1 MTLFNITFRNIKRN
15 FHNYLIY
22 FVSMVFCI
30 MIYYTFT
37 SIEYNKQVAD
47 LAAESMKVSTAFH
60 AASIVIAVFVAMF
73 IWYSNSFF
81 TKKRKKE
88 VALYSMLGV
97 KKKQIGRML
106 FYENIVMGGMAL
118 ACGILIGTL
127 FSKLFVMILIHI
139 MSFDVNVKFAISL
152 KAIITTIMVFLVIF
166 IIASLHSYTLIYRF
180 QLIELFKSEKVA
192 QKEPRA
198 SLILAILS
206 IIFIGTGYYMA
217 LTYKFDV
224 LPKLLVI
231 LVCTVIGTYMFFSSL
246 LVFLVKLSKKNKTK
260 YFRGLNMIGTSQ
272 LLYRIKANGRSLAT
286 IAVLSATTIT
296 AMGTAASLYYDQ
308 VNSINKFTPF
318 SYDYK
323 SKGKSVDEQIDQIIN
338 KYPNNKIKNS
348 TNCEVMIIDSKW
360 PELSKMKLHPVTNSK
375 SYVVSESTMNAL
387 YKARGIEYN
396 ITLSSE
402 EVTFFMPLY
411 SDKVM
416 ENPVGKNIEL
426 KINGKA
432 VPLKIK
438 NFKEG
443 LLTNQLYI
451 NEVVMLD
458 TVIVK
463 DEVFNKLY
471 DKDKVAKWRFI
482 NIESQKESKDL
493 TAEIE
498 KTLGTKET
506 LGSYY
511 EEYRFTMANM
521 GIIIFLSSFIGFVF
535 LICTGSIIF
544 FKQLSE
550 ASDDKD
556 RYEILKK
563 IGVKKSEIR
572 TSIAKQMAFIF
583 ALPLVIGITH
593 SLIALTILQIVLSGS
608 NLLYPIMI
616 TVGVYTLIYLVY
628 YILTVN
634 SYCKI
639 VDAKA

>member
-47 LAAESMKVSTAFH
+47 LAADSMKVSTAFN

-106 FYENIVMGGMAL
+106 FYENVVMGAL
-118 ACGILIGTL
+118 ALAFGILIGTL

-152 KAIITTIMVFLVIF
+152 KAIISTIKVFLVIF

-192 QKEPRA
+192 QSEPKA
-198 SLILAILS
+198 SLVLALLS

-217 LTYKFDV
+217 LTYKFDN
-224 LPKLLVI
+224 LAILIVI
-231 LVCTVIGTYMFFSSL
+231 LVSTVIGTYMFFSSL
-246 LVFLVKLSKKNKTK
+246 IVFIVKLSKKNKVK

-308 VNSINKFTPF
+308 VNSIDKVTPF

-323 SKGKSVDEQIDQIIN
+323 SNGKSMDEQINQIIN
-338 KYPNNKIKNS
+338 KYPSNKIKSS
-348 TNCEVMIIDSKW
+348 TNSEFMIIDSKW
-360 PELSKMKLHPVTNSK
+360 PELSKMKLHPVKNSK
-375 SYVVSESTMNAL
+375 SFVISESTMKEL
-387 YKARGIEYN
+387 SKARGMDYN
-396 ITLSSE
+396 ISLDSN
-402 EVTFFMPLY
+402 EVLFFMSMY
-411 SDKVM
+411 SDKIM

-426 KINGKA
+426 EIKGKK
-432 VPLKIK
+432 VPLRIK
-438 NFKEG
+438 DFKER
-443 LLTNQLYI
+443 LLTNQL
-451 NEVVMLD
+451 VVNDLYMQD
-458 TVIVK
+458 TVVVA
-463 DEVFNKLY
+463 DEVYNKLY
-471 DKDKVAKWRFI
+471 DKDKVVKTTFI
-482 NIESQKESKDL
+482 NIENQRESKDL
-493 TAEIE
+493 TEEID
-498 KTLGTKET
+498 KTLGGNV
-506 LGSYY
+506 LSSYY
-511 EEYRFTMANM
+511 ECYRDTMTNM
-521 GIIIFLSSFIGFVF
+521 GIIIFLASFIGFVF

-550 ASDDKD
+550 AGEDKE
-556 RYEILKK
+556 RYDILKK

-572 TSIAKQMAFIF
+572 ISIARQMAFIF
-583 ALPLVIGITH
+583 ALPLILGITH
-593 SLIALTILQIVLSGS
+593 SIIALTILQIVLSS
-608 NLLYPIMI
+608 SLLYPVFI
-616 TVGVYTLIYLVY
+616 TVGVYTIIYLIY

>member
-47 LAAESMKVSTAFH
+47 LAADSMKVSTAFN

-106 FYENIVMGGMAL
+106 FYENLVMGAL
-118 ACGILIGTL
+118 ALAFGILIGTL

-152 KAIITTIMVFLVIF
+152 KAIISTIKVFLVIF

-192 QKEPRA
+192 QSEPKA
-198 SLILAILS
+198 SLVLALLS

-217 LTYKFDV
+217 LTYKFDN
-224 LPKLLVI
+224 LAILIVI
-231 LVCTVIGTYMFFSSL
+231 LVSTVIGTYMFFSSL
-246 LVFLVKLSKKNKTK
+246 IVFIVKLSKKNKVK

-308 VNSINKFTPF
+308 VNSIDKVTPF

-323 SKGKSVDEQIDQIIN
+323 SNGKSMDEQINQIIN
-338 KYPNNKIKNS
+338 KYPSNKIKSS
-348 TNCEVMIIDSKW
+348 TNSEFMIIDSKW
-360 PELSKMKLHPVTNSK
+360 PELSKMKLHPVKNSK
-375 SYVVSESTMNAL
+375 SFVISESTMKEL
-387 YKARGIEYN
+387 SKARGMDYN
-396 ITLSSE
+396 ISLDSN
-402 EVTFFMPLY
+402 EVLFFMSMY

-426 KINGKA
+426 KIKEKK
-432 VPLKIK
+432 VPLRIK
-438 NFKEG
+438 DFKEG
-443 LLTNQLYI
+443 LLTNRLVVNDLY
-451 NEVVMLD
+451 MQD
-458 TVIVK
+458 TVVVA
-463 DEVFNKLY
+463 DEVYNKLY
-471 DKDKVAKWRFI
+471 DKDKVVKTTFI
-482 NIESQKESKDL
+482 NIENQRESKDL
-493 TAEIE
+493 TEEID
-498 KTLGTKET
+498 KTLGGNV
-506 LGSYY
+506 LSSYY
-511 EEYRFTMANM
+511 ECYRDTMTNM
-521 GIIIFLSSFIGFVF
+521 GIIIFLASFIGFVF

-550 ASDDKD
+550 AGEDKE
-556 RYEILKK
+556 RYDILKK

-572 TSIAKQMAFIF
+572 ISIARQMAFIF
-583 ALPLVIGITH
+583 ALPLILGITH
-593 SLIALTILQIVLSGS
+593 SIIALTILQIVLSS
-608 NLLYPIMI
+608 SLVYPVFI
-616 TVGVYTLIYLVY
+616 TVGVYTIIYLIY

>member
-1 MTLFNITFRNIKRN
+1 MNLFNITFRNIKRN

-37 SIEYNKQVAD
+37 SIEYNKQVSD
-47 LAAESMKVSTAFH
+47 LAAGSMKVSTAFN

-106 FYENIVMGGMAL
+106 FYENLVMGAL
-118 ACGILIGTL
+118 ALVAGILIGTL

-152 KAIITTIMVFLVIF
+152 KAIIGTIIVFLVIF
-166 IIASLHSYTLIYRF
+166 IIASVHSYTLIYRF

-192 QKEPRA
+192 QKQPKA
-198 SLILAILS
+198 SLILALLS

-217 LTYKFDV
+217 LTYKFDN
-224 LPKLLVI
+224 LSKLLVI
-231 LVCTVIGTYMFFSSL
+231 LVSTVIGTYMFFSSL
-246 LVFLVKLSKKNKTK
+246 IVFIIKLSKKNKVK

-308 VNSINKFTPF
+308 VNSINKLTPF

-323 SKGKSVDEQIDQIIN
+323 SNGKTLDEQIDRIIN
-338 KYPNNKIKNS
+338 KHPNNKIKSS
-348 TNCEVMIIDSKW
+348 TNSEFLIIDSKW
-360 PELSKMKLHPVTNSK
+360 PEISKMKMHPLTNSK
-375 SYVVSESTMNAL
+375 SFVISESTMKEL
-387 YKARGIEYN
+387 SKARGIDYN
-396 ITLSSE
+396 ISLNSD
-402 EVTFFMPLY
+402 EVLFFMRMY
-411 SDKVM
+411 SDKMM

-426 KINGKA
+426 KIKDRT
-432 VPLKIK
+432 VPFKIK
-438 NFKEG
+438 DFKEG
-443 LLTNQLYI
+443 ILTNPLDI
-451 NEVVMLD
+451 NDSYMQDTVVVM
-458 TVIVK
+458 
-463 DEVFNKLY
+463 DEVYNKLY
-471 DKDKVAKWRFI
+471 DKDKVIKRRFI
-482 NIESQKESKDL
+482 NIENQKESKKL
-493 TAEIE
+493 TGEIE
-498 KTLGTKET
+498 TA
-506 LGSYY
+506 LGSKEALTSNYQC
-511 EEYRFTMANM
+511 YRDTMINM
-521 GIIIFLSSFIGFVF
+521 GIVIFLASFIGFVF

-550 ASDDKD
+550 ASEDKD
-556 RYEILKK
+556 KYDILKK

-572 TSIAKQMAFIF
+572 ISIARQMVFIF

-593 SLIALTILQIVLSGS
+593 SIIALTILQIVLSS
-608 NLLYPIMI
+608 SLVYPVLL
-616 TVGVYTLIYLVY
+616 TVGVYTLIYLIY
-628 YILTVN
+628 YILTVK
-634 SYCKI
+634 SYWKI
-639 VDAKA
+639 VNVKA

>member
-22 FVSMVFCI
+22 FVSMIFCI

-37 SIEYNKQVAD
+37 SIGYNKQVAD
-47 LAAESMKVSTAFH
+47 LAAESMKVSTAFN

-88 VALYSMLGV
+88 IALYSMLGV

-106 FYENIVMGGMAL
+106 FYENLVMGGMAL

-152 KAIITTIMVFLVIF
+152 KAIITTIIVFLVIF
-166 IIASLHSYTLIYRF
+166 IVASLHSYTLIYRF

-192 QKEPRA
+192 QKPPKA
-198 SLILAILS
+198 SLVLALLS
-206 IIFIGTGYYMA
+206 IIFIGTCYYMTLA
-217 LTYKFDV
+217 FKFDSFS
-224 LPKLLVI
+224 KLLII
-231 LVCTVIGTYMFFSSL
+231 LVSTVIGTYMFFSSL
-246 LVFLVKLSKKNKTK
+246 IVFIVKLSKKNKVK
-260 YFRGLNMIGTSQ
+260 YFRGLNMIATSQ

-308 VNSINKFTPF
+308 INSIEKLTPF

-323 SKGKSVDEQIDQIIN
+323 SNGKSIDEQIKQIIN
-338 KYPNNKIKNS
+338 KYPSNKIKSS
-348 TNCEVMIIDSKW
+348 TKSEFMIIDSKW
-360 PELSKMKLHPVTNSK
+360 PELSKMKMHPLTNQK
-375 SYVVSESTMNAL
+375 SFVISESNMKAL
-387 YKARGIEYN
+387 YKARGLDCN
-396 ITLSSE
+396 ISLNSD
-402 EVTFFMPLY
+402 EVLFFMIMY
-411 SDKVM
+411 SDKIM
-416 ENPVGKNIEL
+416 ESPVGKNIEL
-426 KINGKA
+426 KIKDKR

-438 NFKEG
+438 DFKEG
-443 LLTNQLYI
+443 LLTNQLAIKDLY
-451 NEVVMLD
+451 MQD
-458 TVIVK
+458 TVVVK
-463 DEVFNKLY
+463 DEVYNKLY
-471 DKDKVAKWRFI
+471 NKDKVVKRTFI
-482 NIESQKESKDL
+482 NIENQRESKKL
-493 TAEIE
+493 TIEIE
-498 KTLGTKET
+498 KA
-506 LGSYY
+506 LGSKEALSSYY
-511 EEYRFTMANM
+511 GSYRNTMTKM
-521 GIIIFLSSFIGFVF
+521 GIVIFLASFIGFIF

-550 ASDDKD
+550 AGEDKE
-556 RYEILKK
+556 RYDILKK

-572 TSIAKQMAFIF
+572 VSIAKQMAFIF
-583 ALPLVIGITH
+583 ALPLVVGIAH
-593 SLIALTILQIVLSGS
+593 SIIALTILQIALSS
-608 NLLYPIMI
+608 SLVYPVFI

-639 VDAKA
+639 VDAKG

>member
-47 LAAESMKVSTAFH
+47 LAADSMKVSTAFN

-106 FYENIVMGGMAL
+106 FYENLVMGALAL

-152 KAIITTIMVFLVIF
+152 KAIISTIEVFLVIF
-166 IIASLHSYTLIYRF
+166 IIASVHSYTLIYRF

-192 QKEPRA
+192 QKQPKA
-198 SLILAILS
+198 SLVLALLS

-217 LTYKFDV
+217 LTYKFDN
-224 LPKLLVI
+224 LAILIVI
-231 LVCTVIGTYMFFSSL
+231 LVSTVIGTYMFFSSL
-246 LVFLVKLSKKNKTK
+246 IIFIVKLSKKNKVK

-308 VNSINKFTPF
+308 VNSIDKVTPF

-323 SKGKSVDEQIDQIIN
+323 SNGKSMDEQIKQIIN
-338 KYPNNKIKNS
+338 KYPSNKIKSS
-348 TNCEVMIIDSKW
+348 TNSEFMIIDSKW
-360 PELSKMKLHPVTNSK
+360 PELSKMELHPVTNSK
-375 SYVVSESTMNAL
+375 SFVISESTMKEL
-387 YKARGIEYN
+387 SKARGMDYN
-396 ITLSSE
+396 ISLKSD
-402 EVTFFMPLY
+402 EVLFFMSMY
-411 SDKVM
+411 SDKIM

-426 KINGKA
+426 KIKGKK
-432 VPLKIK
+432 VPLRIK
-438 NFKEG
+438 YFKEG
-443 LLTNQLYI
+443 LLTNVLSI
-451 NEVVMLD
+451 NNVHMQD
-458 TVIVK
+458 TVVVTDDIYS
-463 DEVFNKLY
+463 KLY
-471 DKDKVAKWRFI
+471 DKDKVVKSTFI
-482 NIESQKESKDL
+482 NIENQRESKDL
-493 TAEIE
+493 TAEIDR
-498 KTLGTKET
+498 TLGGNA
-506 LGSYY
+506 LSSYY
-511 EEYRFTMANM
+511 GWYRDTMTNM
-521 GIIIFLSSFIGFVF
+521 GIIIFLASFIGFVF

-550 ASDDKD
+550 AGEDKE
-556 RYEILKK
+556 RYDILKK

-572 TSIAKQMAFIF
+572 ISIARQMAFIF
-583 ALPLVIGITH
+583 ALPLIIGITH
-593 SLIALTILQIVLSGS
+593 SIIALTILQIVLSS
-608 NLLYPIMI
+608 SLVYPVFI
-616 TVGVYTLIYLVY
+616 TVGLYTLIYLIY

>member
-37 SIEYNKQVAD
+37 SIQYNKQVAD
-47 LAAESMKVSTAFH
+47 LAAESMKVSTAFG

-106 FYENIVMGGMAL
+106 FYENIVMGALAL

-139 MSFDVNVKFAISL
+139 MSFDVNVEFAISI
-152 KAIITTIMVFLVIF
+152 KAIINTIIVFLVIF
-166 IIASLHSYTLIYRF
+166 IVASLHSYRLIYRF

-192 QKEPRA
+192 QKQPKA
-198 SLILAILS
+198 SLLLAILS
-206 IIFIGTGYYMA
+206 ILFIGTGYYLA
-217 LTYKFDV
+217 LNYKFDNYF
-224 LPKLLVI
+224 KLIVI
-231 LVCTVIGTYMFFSSL
+231 LVSTVIGTYMFFSSFI
-246 LVFLVKLSKKNKTK
+246 VFIVKLSKKNKIK
-260 YFRGLNMIGTSQ
+260 YFRGLNMIATSQ

-296 AMGTAASLYYDQ
+296 AMGTATSLYYNQ
-308 VNSINKFTPF
+308 INNINRLTPF

-323 SKGKSVDEQIDQIIN
+323 STEKSIDEQIKQIIN
-338 KYPNNKIKNS
+338 KYPSNKIKS
-348 TNCEVMIIDSKW
+348 SISSEFMIIDSKW
-360 PELSKMKLHPVTNSK
+360 PDISKMKMNPTKDSK
-375 SYVVSESTMNAL
+375 SFVISESTMKQL
-387 YKARGIEYN
+387 SKARGLDYN
-396 ITLSSE
+396 ISLNSD
-402 EVTFFMPLY
+402 EVLFFMIMY

-426 KINGKA
+426 KIKDKK

-438 NFKEG
+438 DFKEG
-443 LLTNQLYI
+443 LLTNQLFI
-451 NEVVMLD
+451 NGVYMQD
-458 TVIVK
+458 TVVVT
-463 DEVFNKLY
+463 DEAYNKLY
-471 DKDKVAKWRFI
+471 DKDKAVKRTFI
-482 NIESQKESKDL
+482 NIENQRESKDL
-493 TAEIE
+493 TGEIE
-498 KTLGTKET
+498 KTLGSNED
-506 LGSYY
+506 LSSYY
-511 EEYRFTMANM
+511 GYYRSTMTNM
-521 GIIIFLSSFIGFVF
+521 GIIIFLASFIGFVF

-550 ASDDKD
+550 ASEDKD
-556 RYEILKK
+556 RYDILKK

-572 TSIAKQMAFIF
+572 ISIAKQMAFIF
-583 ALPLVIGITH
+583 ALPLLVGITH
-593 SLIALTILQIVLSGS
+593 SIIALTILQIILSSSLVYPVL
-608 NLLYPIMI
+608 I
-616 TVGVYTLIYLVY
+616 TVGIYTLIYLIY

>member
-47 LAAESMKVSTAFH
+47 LAADSMKVSTAFN

-106 FYENIVMGGMAL
+106 FYENLVMGAL
-118 ACGILIGTL
+118 ALAFGILIGTL

-152 KAIITTIMVFLVIF
+152 KAIISTIEVFLVIF
-166 IIASLHSYTLIYRF
+166 IIASVHSYTLIYRF

-192 QKEPRA
+192 QNQPKA
-198 SLILAILS
+198 SLVLALLS

-217 LTYKFDV
+217 LTYKFDN
-224 LPKLLVI
+224 LVI
-231 LVCTVIGTYMFFSSL
+231 LIVILVSTVIGTYMFFSSL
-246 LVFLVKLSKKNKTK
+246 IIFIVKLSKKNKIK
-260 YFRGLNMIGTSQ
+260 YFRGLNMIATSQ

-296 AMGTAASLYYDQ
+296 AMGTATSLYYDQ
-308 VNSINKFTPF
+308 INSINKVAPF
-318 SYDYK
+318 SCYYR
-323 SKGKSVDEQIDQIIN
+323 GNNKSVDEQVKQIIN
-338 KYPNNKIKNS
+338 KYPSNKIKSFTNS
-348 TNCEVMIIDSKW
+348 EFMIIDSKW
-360 PELSKMKLHPVTNSK
+360 PEISKMKLHPLTNSK
-375 SYVVSESTMNAL
+375 SFVISESTMKEL
-387 YKARGIEYN
+387 SRARGLDYN
-396 ITLSSE
+396 VSLNSD
-402 EVTFFMPLY
+402 EVLFFMSMY
-411 SDKVM
+411 SDKIM

-426 KINGKA
+426 KIKEKGVN
-432 VPLKIK
+432 LKIK
-438 NFKEG
+438 AFKEE
-443 LLTNQLYI
+443 LLTSQLCIGNTY
-451 NEVVMLD
+451 MQD
-458 TVIVK
+458 TVVVT
-463 DEVFNKLY
+463 DEVYSKLY
-471 DKDKVAKWRFI
+471 DKNKVEQITFI
-482 NIESQKESKDL
+482 NIENQKESKGL

-498 KTLGTKET
+498 KALGGNALST
-506 LGSYY
+506 YY
-511 EEYRFTMANM
+511 EVYRDTMTNM
-521 GIIIFLSSFIGFVF
+521 GIIIFLASFIGFVF

-550 ASDDKD
+550 AGEDKE
-556 RYEILKK
+556 RYDILKK

-572 TSIAKQMAFIF
+572 ISIARQMAFIF
-583 ALPLVIGITH
+583 ALPLILGITH
-593 SLIALTILQIVLSGS
+593 SIIALTILQIVLSS
-608 NLLYPIMI
+608 SLVYPVFI
-616 TVGVYTLIYLVY
+616 TVGVYTLIYLIY

>member
-1 MTLFNITFRNIKRN
+1 MTLFNITFRNVKRN
-15 FHNYLIY
+15 FHNYLMY

-118 ACGILIGTL
+118 AFGILIGTL
-127 FSKLFVMILIHI
+127 FSKLFVMILINI
-139 MSFDVNVKFAISL
+139 MSFDVNVKFVISL
-152 KAIITTIMVFLVIF
+152 KAIISTIKVFLVIF
-166 IIASLHSYTLIYRF
+166 IIASVHSYTLIYRF

-192 QKEPRA
+192 QKQPKA
-198 SLILAILS
+198 SLALALLS
-206 IIFIGTGYYMA
+206 IIFIGMGYYMA
-217 LTYKFDV
+217 LTYKFDSYS
-224 LPKLLVI
+224 KLLII
-231 LVCTVIGTYMFFSSL
+231 LVSTIIGTYMFFSSL
-246 LVFLVKLSKKNKTK
+246 LVFIVKLSKKNKVK

-308 VNSINKFTPF
+308 VNSIDKLTPF

-323 SKGKSVDEQIDQIIN
+323 SNGKSMDQQIDQIIN
-338 KYPNNKIKNS
+338 KYPSNKLKNS

-360 PELSKMKLHPVTNSK
+360 PELSKMKLHPMKNSK
-375 SYVVSESTMNAL
+375 SYVVSESGMKEL
-387 YKARGIEYN
+387 YKARGLDYN
-396 ITLSSE
+396 ISLTSE
-402 EVTFFMPLY
+402 EVIFFMPIY
-411 SDKVM
+411 SNKVM

-426 KINGKA
+426 KVNGKA
-432 VPLKIK
+432 MPLKIK
-438 NFKEG
+438 VFEEG

-451 NEVVMLD
+451 DEVVMMD
-458 TVIVK
+458 TVVVK
-463 DEVFNKLY
+463 DEIYSKLY
-471 DKDKVAKWRFI
+471 DKDKVLKWRFI
-482 NIESQKESKDL
+482 NIENQKESKSL
-493 TAEIE
+493 TSEME
-498 KTLGTKET
+498 KTLGGKEN
-506 LGSYY
+506 LSSYY
-511 EEYRFTMANM
+511 ENYKFTMATF
-521 GIIIFLSSFIGFVF
+521 GIVIFLGFFIGFVF

-550 ASDDKD
+550 ASEDKD
-556 RYEILKK
+556 RYVILKK

-572 TSIAKQMAFIF
+572 ISIAKQMAFIF
-583 ALPLVIGITH
+583 ALPLILGITH
-593 SLIALTILQIVLSGS
+593 SLVALTILKIVLSS
-608 NLLYPIMI
+608 SLVYPVII
-616 TVGVYTLIYLVY
+616 TVGVYTLIYLIY

-634 SYCKI
+634 SYYKI
-639 VDAKA
+639 VDAKS

>member
-15 FHNYLIY
+15 FHNYLMY

-37 SIEYNKQVAD
+37 SIEYNKQIAD
-47 LAAESMKVSTAFH
+47 LAAESMKVSTSFH

-152 KAIITTIMVFLVIF
+152 KAIFSTIKVFLVIF
-166 IIASLHSYTLIYRF
+166 IIASVHSYTLIYRF

-192 QKEPRA
+192 QKQPKA
-198 SLILAILS
+198 SLILALLS
-206 IIFIGTGYYMA
+206 IVFIGTGYYMA
-217 LTYKFDV
+217 LTYKFDSYS
-224 LPKLLVI
+224 KLLVI
-231 LVCTVIGTYMFFSSL
+231 LVSTIIGTYMFFSSL
-246 LVFLVKLSKKNKTK
+246 IVFIVKLSKKNKIR
-260 YFRGLNMIGTSQ
+260 YFRGLNMIGASQ

-308 VNSINKFTPF
+308 VNGINKLTPF
-318 SYDYK
+318 SYGYN
-323 SKGKSVDEQIDQIIN
+323 STGKSMDQQIDQIIS
-338 KYPNNKIKNS
+338 KYPSNKLKS
-348 TNCEVMIIDSKW
+348 TTNCEVMIIDSKW
-360 PELSKMKLHPVTNSK
+360 PELSKMKLHPMTNSK
-375 SYVVSESTMNAL
+375 SYVVSESTMKEL
-387 YKARGIEYN
+387 YKARGLDYN
-396 ITLSSE
+396 ISLTSE
-402 EVTFFMPLY
+402 DAIFFMPIY

-426 KINGKA
+426 KIKGK
-432 VPLKIK
+432 PMSLKIK
-438 NFKEG
+438 VFIEG
-443 LLTNQLYI
+443 IVTNQLYI
-451 NEVVMLD
+451 NEVVMMD
-458 TVIVK
+458 TVVVK
-463 DEVFNKLY
+463 DEVYSKLY
-471 DKDKVAKWRFI
+471 DKDKVFKVRFI
-482 NIESQKESKDL
+482 NIQNQRESKEL
-493 TAEIE
+493 TIEME
-498 KTLGTKET
+498 KTLGGKEN
-506 LGSYY
+506 LESYY
-511 EEYRFTMANM
+511 ENYRFTMTNI
-521 GIIIFLSSFIGFVF
+521 GIIIFLASFIGFVF

-550 ASDDKD
+550 ASEDKD

-572 TSIAKQMAFIF
+572 ISIAKQMAFIF
-583 ALPLVIGITH
+583 ALPLILGITH
-593 SLIALTILQIVLSGS
+593 SIIALTILKIVLSS
-608 NLLYPIMI
+608 SLVYPVLI
-616 TVGVYTLIYLVY
+616 TVGVYTLIYLIY

-634 SYCKI
+634 SYYKI